1 MRKDQLQIWEEIFW
15 RRQAFIPLCSEEG
28 ASCRVS
34 AASREGHIIEKRGTN
49 LGLLHIKGNQD
60 INEYIINYKKK
71 QNDNSQAYII
81 AGDQRSAQFISKLL
95 SLCIRG
101 TL

>member
-1 MRKDQLQIWEEIFW
+1 M
-15 RRQAFIPLCSEEG
+15 AT
-28 ASCRVS
+28 
-34 AASREGHIIEKRGTN
+34 REGYIIAKERAN

-95 SLCIRG
+95 SLYMRG